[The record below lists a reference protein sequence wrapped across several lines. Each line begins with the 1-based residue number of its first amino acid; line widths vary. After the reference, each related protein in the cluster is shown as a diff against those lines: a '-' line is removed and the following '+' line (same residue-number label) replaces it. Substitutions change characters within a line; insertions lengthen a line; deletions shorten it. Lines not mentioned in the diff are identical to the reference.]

1 LRIPPSRG
9 QRRTRL
15 IIWITGEPV
24 MTRFADAL
32 VISFGVLVLDVR
44 RDGAPEVPVPA
55 KNVVRADTI
64 ELAGSER

>member
-1 LRIPPSRG
+1 
-9 QRRTRL
+9 
-15 IIWITGEPV
+15 